1 MEIKYIGINQ
11 TRLLLTIGKTNGY
24 IIISIENNKVLNE
37 KYTLGAINIVELYY
51 STNILFIVGD
61 NKELNTL
68 NIWDAKLEK
77 YVGFIKN
84 KNYIEKIKINRDYII
99 IYDNYDINIYTF
111 KNLELIKSIK
121 CNNIYFDLSIN
132 VNNLII
138 CSNTG
143 YIKVYNLD
151 NNNCEIFKA
160 HDSSIQYLKISRT
173 NKYIASVSEYGRK
186 IKIFDLYT
194 TKLKKILYRGVLT
207 SKIINIEFDEIDN
220 YILLYSNTGT
230 IHIYNILEDNPKT
243 LISNISNYMFN
254 YEINNYEYSLY
265 RIELNKINNICI
277 MNNYKKINIVNKDTL
292 DITRYKLENI
302 NDTLKY
308 LKC

>member
-11 TRLLLTIGKTNGY
+11 TRLLLTIGKINGY

-51 STNILFIVGD
+51 NTNILFIVGD

-121 CNNIYFDLSIN
+121 YNNIYFDLSIN

-138 CSNTG
+138 CSN
-143 YIKVYNLD
+143 K
-151 NNNCEIFKA
+151 
-160 HDSSIQYLKISRT
+160 
-173 NKYIASVSEYGRK
+173 
-186 IKIFDLYT
+186 
-194 TKLKKILYRGVLT
+194 
-207 SKIINIEFDEIDN
+207 
-220 YILLYSNTGT
+220 
-230 IHIYNILEDNPKT
+230 
-243 LISNISNYMFN
+243 
-254 YEINNYEYSLY
+254 
-265 RIELNKINNICI
+265 
-277 MNNYKKINIVNKDTL
+277 
-292 DITRYKLENI
+292 
-302 NDTLKY
+302 
-308 LKC
+308 